1 MGSIL
6 ARCAKRLEGV
16 HRHWI
21 GGWLVRPFRS
31 LSSRIVVSVFTAAL
45 VTGVAVTW
53 ISTRSIESYLRVEID
68 RKFPGLLRS
77 TADRLELWYSQ
88 REVDLGTFARSETV
102 VANLARLP
110 GNRRAA
116 EDLAAYLSY
125 VMARFPQYDALLLLD
140 RRGELLLEVGGAE
153 LLPVASRRELAAVE
167 APRVGPI
174 HRLGDEWV
182 QFASAPVTDAA
193 GRRLATLHARIRSR
207 SLETVLLSAELGASG
222 GVYVLDES
230 GEVVLR
236 SPGSRPMGRYAG
248 RLPLAGQAPLVT
260 DYARDSGGH
269 VVGSALA
276 FERFGWTLLVED
288 SYDEAFAPV
297 VAVIR
302 EILTINLG
310 IVAAFALVALH
321 MARSIVRPIL
331 ALSAAAG
338 RIAKGDI
345 DVSLEPHPGGD
356 EIGVLT
362 DAFNEMTS
370 RLRDNQRQLEE
381 TRLEIEDANARLL
394 AQNQELHRAKEVFQ
408 QLSITDELTKLH
420 NHRFFL
426 EHLPRE
432 IRRCERAGE
441 RLSLVLID
449 IDDFKRLNDRFGHSV
464 GDAVLRKVAD
474 VMNAAVREAD
484 LLARYGGEEF
494 VLLATQTGLDGALAL
509 AEKVRLALA
518 AARFS
523 IVDPEGR
530 KQIRVTAS
538 FGVAEF
544 HGDAKALFNDADRAL
559 YEAKAAGKDC
569 VMVAR
574 PSGGFSGV

>member
-1 MGSIL
+1 MRSTL
-6 ARCAKRLEGV
+6 ARCAKRLERL

-45 VTGVAVTW
+45 VTGLAVTW

-88 REVDLGTFARSETV
+88 REIDLATFARSETV
-102 VANLARLP
+102 VANLARLSRD
-110 GNRRAA
+110 RRAA

-125 VMARFPQYDALLLLD
+125 VMARFPQYDALLLLGP
-140 RRGELLLEVGGAE
+140 RGEPLLEVGGAE
-153 LLPVASRRELAAVE
+153 LPPLESRRELAGVE

-174 HRLGDEWV
+174 HRLGDERV
-182 QFASAPVTDAA
+182 QFVSAPVTDAA
-193 GRRLATLHARIRSR
+193 GRRLATLHARIRGR
-207 SLETVLLSAELGASG
+207 ALEAVLLSADLGASG
-222 GVYVLDES
+222 GVYVLDAA
-230 GEVVLR
+230 GGVVLR
-236 SPGSRPMGRYAG
+236 SPGARAMERYAG
-248 RLPLAGQAPLVT
+248 RLPAAGEAARVT
-260 DYARDSGGH
+260 DYARGSSGH
-269 VVGSALA
+269 VVGSAVAL
-276 FERFGWTLLVED
+276 ERFGWTLLVED

-310 IVAAFALVALH
+310 IVVAFALVALQL
-321 MARSIVRPIL
+321 ARSIVRPIL
-331 ALSAAAG
+331 ALSEAAG
-338 RIAKGDI
+338 RIAQGDI
-345 DVSLEPHPGGD
+345 DVSLAPHPGGD

-362 DAFNEMTS
+362 NAFNEMTS

-381 TRLEIEDANARLL
+381 SRLEIEDANARLL
-394 AQNQELHRAKEVFQ
+394 VQNQELHRAKEVFQ

-441 RLSLVLID
+441 RLSLILID

-518 AARFS
+518 AARF
-523 IVDPEGR
+523 
-530 KQIRVTAS
+530 
-538 FGVAEF
+538 
-544 HGDAKALFNDADRAL
+544 
-559 YEAKAAGKDC
+559 
-569 VMVAR
+569 
-574 PSGGFSGV
+574 

>member
-1 MGSIL
+1 MQWL
-6 ARCAKRLEGV
+6 ERL

-21 GGWLVRPFRS
+21 GRWLARPFRS

-45 VTGVAVTW
+45 VTGLAVTW

-88 REVDLGTFARSETV
+88 REIDLGTFARSETV
-102 VANLARLP
+102 VANLARAP
-110 GNRRAA
+110 KDRRAA

-153 LLPVASRRELAAVE
+153 VPPAAARRELAAVE

-174 HRLGDEWV
+174 HRLGAERV
-182 QFASAPVTDAA
+182 QFVSAPVTDAA
-193 GRRLATLHARIRSR
+193 GRRLATLHARIRAR
-207 SLETVLLSAELGASG
+207 TLEAVLLSAELGASG

-236 SPGSRPMGRYAG
+236 SPGSRPMERYAG
-248 RLPLAGQAPLVT
+248 RLPTAGQAPLVT
-260 DYARDSGGH
+260 DYARGSSGH
-269 VVGSALA
+269 VVGSAVA
-276 FERFGWTLLVED
+276 VERFGWTLLVED

-297 VAVIR
+297 VTVIR

-310 IVAAFALVALH
+310 IVAAFALVALQL
-321 MARSIVRPIL
+321 ARSIVRPIL
-331 ALSAAAG
+331 ALSEAAG
-338 RIAKGDI
+338 RIAQGDI

-362 DAFNEMTS
+362 NAFNEMTS

-381 TRLEIEDANARLL
+381 SRLEIEDANARLL

-441 RLSLVLID
+441 RLSLILID

-509 AEKVRLALA
+509 AEKVRLALS

-538 FGVAEF
+538 FGVAEYT
-544 HGDAKALFNDADRAL
+544 GDAKSLFNDADRAL

-574 PSGGFSGV
+574 RSGGPNEA